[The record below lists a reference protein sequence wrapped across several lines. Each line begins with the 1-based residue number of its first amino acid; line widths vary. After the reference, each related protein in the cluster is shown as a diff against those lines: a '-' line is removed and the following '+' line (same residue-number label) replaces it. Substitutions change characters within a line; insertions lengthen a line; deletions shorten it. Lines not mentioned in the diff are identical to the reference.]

1 MCIVEHWVLG
11 IVLDGLKLAWN
22 GIAELLFHQV
32 VDQCLNHGERYLVEC
47 AVHPLIIAAAFH
59 VGQLFWSVGLKQ
71 EATTTALREEVLIEL
86 GIGRNE
92 HHAHIL
98 LLGYLVVWLIVV
110 PSRVESKAVSH
121 GITAWVAHRV
131 GPGIVAKR
139 TVGLGVEITL
149 LKHGVNLVAVEQ
161 TVACGQGSV
170 VEWSGEAVE
179 HVAEH
184 LCAIVRADHLC
195 HVLRGDEHLVQTVDV
210 TVLTHDVAFHHLA
223 VVNVGIVFITL
234 NAHDHFKVIVGDA
247 LVAHLGGKEMGHHRA
262 CVVKRHVDAAFLWS
276 PEAFPVV
283 LV

>member
-1 MCIVEHWVLG
+1 MCIVEHWILS
-11 IVLDGLKLAWN
+11 IVLDGLELAWYCV
-22 GIAELLFHQV
+22 AELLFHQV
-32 VDQCLNHGERYLVEC
+32 VDQSLNHRERYLVER
-47 AVHPLIIAAAFH
+47 AVHALIVAAALH
-59 VGQLFWSVGLKQ
+59 VGQLFRSVGLK
-71 EATTTALREEVLIEL
+71 EETTTTALREEVLIEL
-86 GIGRNE
+86 CVGRNE

-98 LLGYLVVWLIVV
+98 LLGNLVVWLIVV
-110 PSRVESKAVSH
+110 PSRVESQTVSH
-121 GITAWVAHRV
+121 GVSTWVAHRV
-131 GPGIVAKR
+131 SASVVTQR
-139 TVGLGVEITL
+139 TVGLCVEITF

-223 VVNVGIVFITL
+223 VVNVGIVFVTL

-247 LVAHLGGKEMGHHRA
+247 LVAHLRGKEMGHHRA